1 MPSRARNHPK
11 IVGSNKKELF
21 ATSRRTPACSS
32 EPALFEAATRKIPQV
47 PLGDKARFTR
57 KMHSPLR
64 QFCLDQSIIA
74 WLVSLSHLT
83 EMA

>member
-1 MPSRARNHPK
+1 M
-11 IVGSNKKELF
+11 
-21 ATSRRTPACSS
+21 
-32 EPALFEAATRKIPQV
+32 RKSPQV